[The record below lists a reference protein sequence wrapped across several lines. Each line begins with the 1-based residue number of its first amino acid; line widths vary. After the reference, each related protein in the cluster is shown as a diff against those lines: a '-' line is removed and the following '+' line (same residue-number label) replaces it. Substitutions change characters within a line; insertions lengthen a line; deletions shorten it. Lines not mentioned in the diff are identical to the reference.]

1 MIIRVAISPARI
13 INNIRQPHI
22 TTDYLTIVSH
32 EETWS
37 IRKPAI
43 VSKGGIVTAQH
54 HLTAEKGADVL
65 RQGGNAVDA
74 AIATAFA
81 LGVVEPWNRSA
92 SLTVRRMHWCFF
104 PELSPRS
111 SDR

>member
-1 MIIRVAISPARI
+1 M
-13 INNIRQPHI
+13 
-22 TTDYLTIVSH
+22 SH
-32 EETWS
+32 KETWN

-54 HLTAEKGADVL
+54 HLAAETGADVL

-92 SLTVRRMHWCFF
+92 SLTVRRMHGHFF